1 LKLNLAQSNCRVIT
15 ARLNSATS
23 CSRRFFSR
31 TDNRV
36 ARAARQLR
44 LSGVF
49 AAAITPTRPG
59 TSEVEYTGLLDLLDF
74 LAAGGVT
81 GICLMGST
89 GEFVNH
95 SFTDRQRAVYLGSK
109 RTRVPLIVG
118 VGNSTLGGCLHLAQ
132 EAVLAGADAL
142 LLMPPYFFPY
152 QQREIEAFYRE
163 FARETAGVVP
173 VMLYNIPQF
182 TSGISIET
190 VGRLLDSG
198 LFAGIKDSSGDWP
211 YFQELLALKRERDF
225 VLFAGND
232 RLAAQA
238 FTSGANGVL
247 SGCACAIPELLVA
260 ICRAAAGSDPSRT
273 AQLQAG
279 LNEFIDRI
287 ERFPTPVG
295 IKRAVAI
302 RGQKSGDTSVPLA
315 PETSQALEE
324 FATWFK
330 GWWTAVLATCGF

>member
-1 LKLNLAQSNCRVIT
+1 MG
-15 ARLNSATS
+15 
-23 CSRRFFSR
+23 
-31 TDNRV
+31 
-36 ARAARQLR
+36 RAARQLK

-59 TSEVEYTGLLDLLDF
+59 TTEVEYSALLDLLDF

-118 VGNSTLGGCLHLAQ
+118 VGSSTLGGCLHLAE
-132 EAVLAGADAL
+132 EAVFAGADAL

-152 QQREIEAFYRE
+152 RQPEIEAFYRE
-163 FARETAGVVP
+163 FAREAASVVP

-182 TSGISIET
+182 TSGISLET
-190 VGRLLDSG
+190 ARRLLDTG
-198 LFAGIKDSSGDWP
+198 LFAGIKDSSGDWQ
-211 YFQELLALKRERDF
+211 YFQELLALKRERNF

-238 FTSGANGVL
+238 LTSGADGVL

-260 ICRAAAGSDPSRT
+260 ICRSATGSNPSRT
-273 AQLQAG
+273 AQLQAS
-279 LNEFIDRI
+279 LTEFTDWI
-287 ERFPTPVG
+287 EKFPTPIG
-295 IKRAVAI
+295 IKRAVAL
-302 RGQKSGDTSVPLA
+302 RGQKSGDTSIPLA
-315 PETSQALEE
+315 NETSEALEE

-330 GWWTAVLATCGF
+330 GWWAKVLPACRV